1 MIQSIGF
8 TLRLITLLLL
18 IAPGFMQLAHA
29 EPVADPEGSSWNFA
43 FDGHRIQFEHDGSG
57 LMRMR
62 INERSAWNLLQ
73 AS

>member
-1 MIQSIGF
+1 
-8 TLRLITLLLL
+8 
-18 IAPGFMQLAHA
+18 MQLEHA

-43 FDGHRIQFEHDGSG
+43 FNGHRIQFEHDGSG

-62 INERSAWNLLQ
+62 INERSAWNLVQ